1 MLDAALVAMRT
12 AQDVSSD
19 DLDAA
24 RARYST
30 AASAVRRLASALGFW
45 ASFLVSDHVT
55 VCTKHVDDD
64 VYIWELVLPL
74 NGSGRSTSNS
84 NDIGNDNGAQN
95 SNGSSSGSGADG
107 SSSSPAAGVIEIRK
121 GAAAINRGRQLLE
134 QTPPLGASSA
144 EATKAASANDFL
156 ASPSSQTSIND
167 IGSSNF
173 SSSSSSDHSG
183 AQSGPQ
189 QQQQQQQQHQGW
201 LGPPGFPEGSTIHLL
216 LREDHNSDNTI
227 SSRADA
233 GRGSTTSINSS
244 TPIWSCAL
252 HEACV
257 KELVAGSGEGDGENS
272 SSSSLITSATY
283 PLLFWGD
290 GSTFHPQSGSKEEEG
305 SAEDGS
311 DDSHYSDSDEVGGD
325 EEVREKD
332 PSPEAGGGSMLL
344 GGAAAKA
351 ASVPTTMRE
360 RAVYIPLRL
369 SYEDRKVPPV
379 LVFLI
384 GLQSSL
390 GHVQLSRCCV
400 AVLSPREG
408 IAAKNTFKGNCVCKQ
423 MNHYNIAHSCIYCP

>member
-183 AQSGPQ
+183 AQSGP

>member
-1 MLDAALVAMRT
+1 VLDAALVAMRT

-183 AQSGPQ
+183 AQSGP

>member
-1 MLDAALVAMRT
+1 MRT

-183 AQSGPQ
+183 AQSGP